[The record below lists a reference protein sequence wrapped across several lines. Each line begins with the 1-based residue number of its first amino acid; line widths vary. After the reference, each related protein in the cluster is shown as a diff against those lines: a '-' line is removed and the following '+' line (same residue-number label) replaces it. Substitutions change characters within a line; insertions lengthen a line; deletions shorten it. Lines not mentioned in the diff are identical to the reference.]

1 MPLISTDSK
10 SMVYYAKSAIVL
22 IIMFGFQYLPAVDP
36 ITPQGMHVLGIF
48 IGLLVA
54 WSTVGIIWPCF
65 AAFIGLCTT
74 GLTNVSG
81 LLASCFGSDIYVMLL
96 CFFAF
101 MTLVS
106 ESKVTNVII
115 NRMLGLKILR
125 QKPWLF
131 SFVLIIAAF
140 VGSFLVGGFVA
151 LFIVWEIIYNLAHKM
166 EAKPYDP
173 YPTVMIIGTTIA
185 AILGAVVFPFRA
197 TGAVLATTYTAM
209 SGVTID
215 AGKFFAFAVP
225 LEIVVF
231 AVYTLICRFVFR
243 IDVSSLKKCLDE
255 TLIDKESIQMNSYQK
270 LMIFIL
276 LAVILMLTLPNFMP
290 SDWHITIFLNSI
302 GMSGKIMLAI
312 ILLCILR
319 HNEKAIMDFGAAA
332 KKGASYET
340 LIMCALI
347 MPIASMLTSDA
358 TGIKTFVAGLLG
370 PFLTGFGSTM
380 FIIMLL
386 LMCLLLTQVMN
397 NGVICIILMSVL
409 TSMTET
415 LGISATP
422 IAIMLMIFSQ
432 LAFCTPVATPM
443 AGIMFANTDWVK
455 ARDLYRYTIM
465 ASPIIWLI
473 AIPFGI
479 LWGGIVL

>member
-1 MPLISTDSK
+1 MLLSTDSK
-10 SMVYYAKSAIVL
+10 SIKYYIKSAIVL
-22 IIMFGFQYLPAVDP
+22 IIMFGFRYLPAIDP

-48 IGLLVA
+48 IGLLVG

-65 AAFIGLCTT
+65 AAFIGLCMT
-74 GLTNVSG
+74 GLTDVSS
-81 LLASCFGSDIYVMLL
+81 LLAACFGSDIYVMLL

-115 NRMLGLKILR
+115 NWMISLKFLR
-125 QKPWLF
+125 GKPWLF
-131 SFVLIIAAF
+131 SFMLILASF
-140 VGSFLVGGFVA
+140 VGSFLVGCFVA
-151 LFIVWEIIYNLAHKM
+151 IFIIWEIIYNLAKKM
-166 EAKPYDP
+166 GAKPYEP

-185 AILGAVVFPFRA
+185 AILGTVVFPFRA

-209 SGVTID
+209 SGTAVE
-215 AGKFFAFAVP
+215 AGRFFAFAVP

-231 AVYTLICRFVFR
+231 IVYLLVCRFVFR
-243 IDVSSLKKCLDE
+243 IDVTALKNCINDAVVEKESLKM
-255 TLIDKESIQMNSYQK
+255 TAYQK
-270 LMIFIL
+270 LMIGTL
-276 LAVILMLTLPNFMP
+276 VVVILMLTLPNFMP
-290 SDWHITIFLNSI
+290 ATWAITGFLNAI

-319 HNEKAIMDFGAAA
+319 SNEKPIMDFNKAA
-332 KKGASYET
+332 KEGASYET

-347 MPIASMLTSDA
+347 MPLASMLTSDA
-358 TGIKTFVAGLLG
+358 TGIKTFVADLLG
-370 PFLTGFGSTM
+370 PFLTGFGPTM
-380 FIIMLL
+380 FIVMLL
-386 LMCLLLTQVMN
+386 LMCLVLTQVMN
-397 NGVICIILMSVL
+397 NGVICIILMSLL

-422 IAIMLMIFSQ
+422 IAIMLMVFSQ

-443 AGIMFANTDWVK
+443 SGIMFANTNWVK
-455 ARDLYRYTIM
+455 AKDLYRYAIV
-465 ASPIIWLI
+465 ASPFIWLV

-479 LWGGIVL
+479 LWGSIVL